1 MDPKKK
7 MAPNMMAKMESEL
20 SRALPP
26 GALRQMGPSAL
37 PPPPERCEKPPP
49 LTVRAVSTGVWA
61 GGRGVSPRQT

>member
-37 PPPPERCEKPPP
+37 PPPLSAAKNRH
-49 LTVRAVSTGVWA
+49 R
-61 GGRGVSPRQT
+61 